1 MGICFNPLVNKSL
14 CVHTPASPRIKFLIL
29 VKILADLSPAIM
41 RHFKGLL
48 GTGDKHYLWICNS
61 FGGAAENGDRKYHAV
76 FCIWIYS
83 RKSEDVRGGLII
95 GAFPPLSGVSG

>member
-1 MGICFNPLVNKSL
+1 MELSFAIWTGYMPLS
-14 CVHTPASPRIKFLIL
+14 S
-29 VKILADLSPAIM
+29 
-41 RHFKGLL
+41 
-48 GTGDKHYLWICNS
+48 LWICNS

-95 GAFPPLSGVSG
+95 EAFPPLSGVSG